1 MNLTTNSTRDQILM
15 ILKTDGPQTVDMLS
29 RKLGITPM
37 GARQHLTI
45 LEGDALVHVTRERR
59 GVGRPAF
66 LYHLTEGGRERF
78 PRNYD
83 GLAKEL
89 LDALATLDGDEKVNE
104 LLRFRWKQFAA
115 QHGPALA
122 NKSLPERVAEL
133 ARIQNEKGYLAGWEN
148 GEDALYLYEHNC
160 AIARVACE
168 YGQTCKYELE
178 TFQRLLGVPIER
190 VECLSDGGS
199 SCVYRIPKR
208 AEAAATVAGAPS
220 KARRR

>member
-15 ILKTDGPQTVDMLS
+15 ILKTDGPQTVDVLS

-45 LEGDALVHVTRERR
+45 LEGDGLVRVTRERR

-66 LYHLTEGGRERF
+66 LYHLTEAGRERF
-78 PRNYD
+78 PRHYD

-89 LDALATLDGDEKVNE
+89 LDALAILEGDEKVNE
-104 LLRFRWKQFAA
+104 VLRFRWKQFAE
-115 QHGPALA
+115 QHGPAFADKPLT
-122 NKSLPERVAEL
+122 ERVAEL
-133 ARIQNEKGYLAGWEN
+133 ARIQNAKGYLASWET

-168 YGQTCKYELE
+168 YRQTCQYELE
-178 TFQRLLGVPIER
+178 TFRKLLGAPIER
-190 VECLSDGGS
+190 VECLSEGGT
-199 SCVYRIPKR
+199 SCVYRIPLR
-208 AEAAATVAGAPS
+208 EEAATA
-220 KARRR
+220 ARGPRRSQPR